1 MQVGAQ
7 QVALVGTVVLDLLAV
22 AAVAHF
28 LAVELL
34 QRDGGDHG
42 QRDALVG
49 RAEHHV
55 EVQAEVIMDGLGVV
69 LAQTMQLLSRDVRAG
84 VHEERG
90 LAAALQREAA
100 ELQNMALHHEVDEL
114 FLILLHEIPF
124 RKETGRGNDPFAPFN
139 RLPYKVANSL

>member
-1 MQVGAQ
+1 
-7 QVALVGTVVLDLLAV
+7 
-22 AAVAHF
+22 
-28 LAVELL
+28 
-34 QRDGGDHG
+34 
-42 QRDALVG
+42 
-49 RAEHHV
+49 
-55 EVQAEVIMDGLGVV
+55 MDGLGVV

-124 RKETGRGNDPFAPFN
+124 RKETGRGNNPFTPFN